1 MTDPTQEHPMQMVTE
16 DNITEL
22 AVQRWGTA
30 HDPRLAEVVTSLVRH
45 LHDFAR
51 EVRLTEDEW
60 MAAIQWLTRTGQMS
74 DDKRQEFILA
84 SDVLGLSMLVVQ
96 LNHRFDDRATP
107 ATVLGPFHIDGSPE
121 LGYAGDMAVGIEGD
135 PLYIHGVVRD
145 LEGKPVPDAVLDV
158 WQADGDGAY
167 EAQLGVDEARLRGKF
182 ASRDDGTYCVRTITP
197 KGYTIPMDGTV
208 GDLIGRT
215 DISHFRPAHVHFLVT
230 APGFEPLITHL
241 FEQGGPIPRQR
252 RGLRDEGTARRPL
265 RAARVGDGARRVVVG
280 AVDRRGLRLRAAAHD
295 LRSAYQSCAAPPKGR
310 TFNAVQ
316 SLQDAVDTSGGALGI
331 LRRGPGG
338 PRRAAWSSARRTGSL
353 TAPTR
358 SPTRWRPCS
367 RSPAERR
374 L

>member
-1 MTDPTQEHPMQMVTE
+1 MTNPTQEHPMQMITE

-22 AVQRWGTA
+22 AAQRWGTA
-30 HDPRLAEVVTSLVRH
+30 HDPRLAEVLTSLVRH

-60 MAAIQWLTRTGQMS
+60 MAAIQWLTRTGQTS

-96 LNHRFDDRATP
+96 MNHRFDDRATP

-167 EAQLGVDEARLRGKF
+167 EAQLDVDEARLRGKF

-241 FEQGGPIPRQR
+241 FEQGARY
-252 RGLRDEGTARRPL
+252 LDSDVVFGTKEQLVVPFVRHESEVTAP
-265 RAARVGDGARRVVVG
+265 DG
-280 AVDRRGLRLRAAAHD
+280 
-295 LRSAYQSCAAPPKGR
+295 
-310 TFNAVQ
+310 
-316 SLQDAVDTSGGALGI
+316 
-331 LRRGPGG
+331 
-338 PRRAAWSSARRTGSL
+338 WSSGPWTGAAYDFVL
-353 TAPTR
+353 QPKT
-358 SPTRWRPCS
+358 
-367 RSPAERR
+367 
-374 L
+374 